1 MKDEHMTRAKTLLG
15 LLVAAGAMLLG
26 TAARADDDFIVYSP
40 YVTEGQSEIEFRS
53 HQQFD
58 ADPDLRDERAY
69 VISVSHSFFSWW
81 RPEVYVG
88 SYEREAGGPNQLQ
101 GYEFENTFQLT
112 DQGKYWADV
121 GFLASY
127 EYNTQPDEPGVL
139 EFGPLFEKRIGR
151 VDQRLNFIWEK
162 ELGGG
167 ASRHYE
173 FRGSYAASYQINTML
188 EPGFE
193 FYYRPDDTA
202 HQIGP
207 ALNGEIASS
216 SGNEFEYSIA
226 YLFGLNKGAPNRT
239 LALRLEFEFN

>member
-1 MKDEHMTRAKTLLG
+1 MSTANRRRLLSL
-15 LLVAAGAMLLG
+15 LLVTG
-26 TAARADDDFIVYSP
+26 TALIGSAARADDDFIVYSP

-58 ADPDLRDERAY
+58 ADPALSNERAY
-69 VISVSHSFFSWW
+69 VVSVSHSFTSWW
-81 RPEVYVG
+81 RPEIYVG

-112 DQGKYWADV
+112 DQGHYWADL

-139 EFGPLFEKRIGR
+139 EFGPLFEKRTGR
-151 VDQRLNFIWEK
+151 IDQRLNFIWEK
-162 ELGGG
+162 ELGSG
-167 ASRHYE
+167 ADRHYE
-173 FRGSYAASYQINTML
+173 FRGGYAASYSFDPIVAV
-188 EPGFE
+188 GFE
-193 FYYRPDDTA
+193 AYYRPDDVA

-207 ALNGEIASS
+207 TLSGEFASS
-216 SGNEFEYSIA
+216 RGNELEYSIA

-239 LALRLEFEFN
+239 LALRLEYEFN

>member
-1 MKDEHMTRAKTLLG
+1 MRKSSVFLMFSLLA
-15 LLVAAGAMLLG
+15 AAGV
-26 TAARADDDFIVYSP
+26 ARADDDFIVYSP

-58 ADPDLRDERAY
+58 ADHALSNERAY
-69 VISVSHSFFSWW
+69 VVSVSHSFTSWW

-88 SYEREAGGPNQLQ
+88 SYEREPGSANQLQ

-112 DQGKYWADV
+112 DQGEYWADM

-151 VDQRLNFIWEK
+151 IDQRFNVIWEK

-167 ASRHYE
+167 ASHHYE
-173 FRGSYAASYQINTML
+173 TRVGYAASYAFNPMFA
-188 EPGFE
+188 PGFE
-193 FYYRPDDTA
+193 AYYRPDDEA

-216 SGNEFEYSIA
+216 SGNELEYSIA

-239 LALRLEFEFN
+239 LALRLEYEFN

>member
-1 MKDEHMTRAKTLLG
+1 MTRPKTLLG
-15 LLVAAGAMLLG
+15 LLIASAAALVG
-26 TAARADDDFIVYSP
+26 TTARADDDFIVYSP

-58 ADPDLRDERAY
+58 ADPDLSNERAY
-69 VISVSHSFFSWW
+69 VISVSHTFTDWW

-88 SYEREAGGPNQLQ
+88 SYEREPGGPNQLQ
-101 GYEFENTFQLT
+101 GYEFENTFQIT
-112 DQGKYWADV
+112 PQGEYWADF

-127 EYNTQPDEPGVL
+127 EYNKQPDQPGGL
-139 EFGPLFEKRIGR
+139 EFGPLFEKRTGR
-151 VDQRLNFIWEK
+151 IDQRLNLIWEK

-167 ASRHYE
+167 ADHHYE
-173 FRGSYAASYQINTML
+173 FRGSYAWSYEINTMW

-193 FYYRPDDTA
+193 FYYRPDDVA

-207 ALNGEIASS
+207 ALNGELASS
-216 SGNEFEYSIA
+216 RGNEFEYSIA